1 MLLRRVSAAAMPVP
15 LTEIMDQLR
24 QPQDA
29 PTYIEGIRAA
39 AHDVVSE
46 MSGRC
51 LGAETWEVM
60 LAEGSGDI
68 VLPKSPVQSITSISY
83 FDAAGAVQT
92 VPVEDYLLFA
102 GQDRAKLRP
111 AEGKNWPTLQRREDA
126 MTIRF
131 VAGYTVLPDGL
142 KAAVRQAS
150 QSIYEGGDFPP
161 SMHILINVHRLG
173 WVAA

>member
-1 MLLRRVSAAAMPVP
+1 MLLRRVSAAALPVP
-15 LTEIMDQLR
+15 FTEIMEQLR

-51 LGAETWEVM
+51 LGAETWDVL
-60 LAEGSGDI
+60 LAEASGDI

-111 AEGKNWPTLQRREDA
+111 AEGRSWPTLQRREDA
-126 MTIRF
+126 LTIRF
-131 VAGYTVLPDGL
+131 VAGYTMLPEGL
-142 KAAVRQAS
+142 RAAVRFAAE
-150 QSIYEGGDFPP
+150 SIYDRVPFPP
-161 SMHILINVHRLG
+161 PMEALINSHRLG
-173 WVAA
+173 WVSS